1 MATTDGTA
9 PLPAGPAG
17 PVVIANV
24 VGFHAVWFL
33 SLYGAGRGLPWL
45 GTAALVLFLAWH
57 LRGPVSPRAELALM
71 GAAAATGF
79 VADTLFARAG
89 LLAYAAPWPLAG
101 FAPAWIVVMWVNFAL
116 TLNVALRWLQGR
128 AWLAAVLGFFGGP
141 FAYLAGIR
149 LDAAM
154 LTAAPPV
161 AYTVI
166 GTVWAVAVP
175 LLVVVAGR
183 AARRWPVVAS

>member
-1 MATTDGTA
+1 VTPTDGVA
-9 PLPAGPAG
+9 PAPAGAG
-17 PVVIANV
+17 VVANV
-24 VGFHAVWFL
+24 VGFHGVWFL

-45 GTAALVLFLAWH
+45 GAATLVLFLAWH
-57 LRGPVSPRAELALM
+57 LRGAVSPRAEFALM
-71 GAAAATGF
+71 AAAAVTGF

-89 LLAYAAPWPLAG
+89 VLAYAAPWPLAG

-149 LDAAM
+149 LDAAT
-154 LTAAPPV
+154 LTASPPV

-166 GTVWAVAVP
+166 GVVWAVAVP

-183 AARRWPVVAS
+183 VARRWPVAAR